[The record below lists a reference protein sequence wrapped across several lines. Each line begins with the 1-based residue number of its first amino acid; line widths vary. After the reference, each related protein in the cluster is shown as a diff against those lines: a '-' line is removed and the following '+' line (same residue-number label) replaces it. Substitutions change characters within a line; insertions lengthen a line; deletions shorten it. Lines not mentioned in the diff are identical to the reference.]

1 MTSFGS
7 FQQADPGGLHQ
18 PHWSFNVLNH
28 CTLHSCC
35 NYAQVH
41 CCAQLY
47 ISGAA
52 AASATGT
59 FNTVGAWTAGSCYTW
74 AVNSTCIL
82 EGINI
87 SGVRAPRV
95 AAAAASSAAV
105 CTATA
110 SAALPVAKD
119 RESTGALC
127 HEHNLSSSLKSPPRS
142 P

>member
-18 PHWSFNVLNH
+18 PHWSFNVPNR
-28 CTLHSCC
+28 CTLQSCC
-35 NYAQVH
+35 NDTQLH

-59 FNTVGAWTAGSCYTW
+59 FNTLAACTAGSCYTW
-74 AVNSTCIL
+74 AANSTCIL
-82 EGINI
+82 GGINI
-87 SGVRAPRV
+87 FGVRAPGV

-110 SAALPVAKD
+110 PAAPSVATD

-127 HEHNLSSSLKSPPRS
+127 HEHNPSSSLNSAPRS